1 LINVS
6 STPPL
11 SAEEVADFLRAN
23 PDFFEHHAEVLLN
36 INVAHPHGGRTVSI
50 PERQLI
56 ATREKVKLL
65 EAKLAEL
72 LKFGEEND
80 ALSQRIHDLMLK
92 LIACDG
98 VDAIVDTLLLELL
111 DNFQVPHV
119 ALRLWDVT
127 PTQETPEFQP
137 VAGELKQFIDA
148 MKSPYCGSHPVY
160 ETHTWFGDHAP
171 HLKSYALVPLRGG
184 GGGAGE
190 RTMGLLLMASENA
203 SRFYADMGTLF
214 LTRIGE
220 VAAHCLLR
228 HLVML
233 PAPTPA
239 VTAAE

>member
-1 LINVS
+1 MS
-6 STPPL
+6 SVPTL
-11 SAEEVADFLRAN
+11 SAEDVAEFLRAH
-23 PDFFEHHAEVLLN
+23 PDFFEHNVDVLLN
-36 INVAHPHGGRTVSI
+36 INVSHPHGGRTVSI

-119 ALRLWDVT
+119 ALRLWDVS
-127 PTQETPEFQP
+127 PTEDTPEFQP
-137 VAGELKQFIDA
+137 VAPELKQFVEA
-148 MKSPYCGSHPVY
+148 MKTPYCGSHPVY
-160 ETHTWFGDHAP
+160 ETHAWFGDHAP
-171 HLKSYALVPLRGG
+171 HLKSYAIVPLRN
-184 GGGAGE
+184 E
-190 RTMGLLLMASENA
+190 RTIGLLLMASENA

-228 HLVML
+228 HLVLL
-233 PAPTPA
+233 PAPTP
-239 VTAAE
+239 VAAE

>member
-1 LINVS
+1 MS
-6 STPPL
+6 SVPTL
-11 SAEEVADFLRAN
+11 SAEDVAEFLRAH
-23 PDFFEHHAEVLLN
+23 PDFFEQHVDVLLG

-80 ALSQRIHDLMLK
+80 ALSQRIHALLLK
-92 LIACDG
+92 LIACEG

-119 ALRLWDVT
+119 ALRLWDVS
-127 PTQETPEFQP
+127 PVEDTPEFQAVP
-137 VAGELKQFIDA
+137 AELRQFVDA
-148 MKSPYCGSHPVY
+148 MKTPYCGSHPVY

-171 HLKSYALVPLRGG
+171 HLKSYAIVPLRG
-184 GGGAGE
+184 E
-190 RTMGLLLMASENA
+190 RTVGLLLMASENA

-214 LTRIGE
+214 LSRIGE
-220 VAAHCLLR
+220 VTAHCLLR
-228 HLVML
+228 HLVPL
-233 PAPTPA
+233 PAPAP
-239 VTAAE
+239 TAAE